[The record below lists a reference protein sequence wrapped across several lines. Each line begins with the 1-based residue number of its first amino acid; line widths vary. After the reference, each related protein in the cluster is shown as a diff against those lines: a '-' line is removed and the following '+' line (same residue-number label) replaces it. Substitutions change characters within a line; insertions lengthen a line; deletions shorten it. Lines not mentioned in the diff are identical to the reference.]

1 MVSPFAVLLLLL
13 PSFCPPPPSAAGGV
27 KQLRQK
33 PPQQE
38 LGDDVTTVPEGISLW
53 IQELWLGCSVGMG
66 ISVLRGVEAFLPP
79 PLLPHSWSSL
89 PSERLGDPICAQNT
103 HLFNP
108 TFPRLT
114 GPPCTES

>member
-13 PSFCPPPPSAAGGV
+13 PSFCPPLPSAAGGV
-27 KQLRQK
+27 KQLRRQK

-79 PLLPHSWSSL
+79 PLLSHS
-89 PSERLGDPICAQNT
+89 
-103 HLFNP
+103 
-108 TFPRLT
+108 
-114 GPPCTES
+114 